1 MKKLHTSMT
10 LEKFDSSVC
19 LLKNPLEVD
28 GKKGQHVV
36 DRIELVRKK
45 NWLPGEGRAA
55 SERSEKVVRSEESQ
69 DTDRKDSQRDV
80 LSDERPTNIKKE
92 QTSIS
97 TRQVEGL
104 LQEKRG
110 NVLSIDEPSLLAE
123 LEKLSCGVSEQGSQD
138 DTQDDLVAPGD
149 SEPVCMRS
157 GDPWAH

>member
-80 LSDERPTNIKKE
+80 LSDERPTRSRHQSARDKSRGFCKRREGTYCRSMSRLFSQNWKSFRAAYPSRDPRMIPRM
-92 QTSIS
+92 TS
-97 TRQVEGL
+97 
-104 LQEKRG
+104 
-110 NVLSIDEPSLLAE
+110 
-123 LEKLSCGVSEQGSQD
+123 
-138 DTQDDLVAPGD
+138 
-149 SEPVCMRS
+149 
-157 GDPWAH
+157 